1 MRSYTPAE
9 RRRRAWLIT
18 RGVKQAAAGAVTPRI
33 DAEIDRIDASA
44 DERGWRETTAMHDQ
58 LDTAKDKVAAAKTA
72 ERLATRETKN
82 SARAARRDAE
92 ATLRRTEQAARRM
105 GL

>member
-18 RGVKQAAAGAVTPRI
+18 RGVKQAAADAVNPRI
-33 DAEIDRIDASA
+33 DAEIARIDDRAT
-44 DERGWRETTAMHDQ
+44 ERGWRETNAMHDQ
-58 LDTAKDKVAAAKTA
+58 LDKDKDAVAAARTA
-72 ERLATRETKN
+72 ERTATRDDKN
-82 SARAARRDAE
+82 AARQARRDAE
-92 ATLRRTEQAARRM
+92 KTLRRTEQAAHRI